1 MPYLGS
7 TVFFV
12 TLIGALVVA
21 LTAWWLLVR
30 SLAPGFVARARDRWD
45 RRPVLTVLLGAVTGG
60 FATLVVVGLFA
71 VGHPAATFVATL
83 ALTGLLA
90 FALAGTAGLAQRI
103 GEGLASPTDEGRE
116 WFRCL
121 KGGAVL
127 ELCFLLPVLGWFLVL
142 PLAVYG
148 GFGAALGSMALGLH
162 ARLRAPA
169 TRVESA

>member
-12 TLIGALVVA
+12 TLVGALVLA
-21 LTAWWLLVR
+21 LTAWWLFVR
-30 SLAPGFVARARDRWD
+30 SLAPGFVGRARDRWS

-60 FATLVVVGLFA
+60 FATLVLIALFA
-71 VGHPAATFVATL
+71 VGHPAASFVATV
-83 ALTGLLA
+83 AATGLLA

-142 PLAVYG
+142 PIAVYG
-148 GFGAALGSMALGLH
+148 GLGAALGSVALGIH

-169 TRVESA
+169 AHAESA

>member
-12 TLIGALVVA
+12 TVVGALVLA

-30 SLAPGFVARARDRWD
+30 ALAPGFVARARDRWS
-45 RRPVLTVLLGAVTGG
+45 RRPVLTPLLGAVTGG
-60 FATLVVVGLFA
+60 FATLVVAGLFA
-71 VGHPAATFVATL
+71 VGHPAATFLGAVAS
-83 ALTGLLA
+83 TGLLA
-90 FALAGTAGLAQRI
+90 FALAGTAGLAERI
-103 GEGLASPTDEGRE
+103 GEGLASPTDAGRE
-116 WFRCL
+116 WIRCL

-127 ELCFLLPVLGWFLVL
+127 ELCFLLPILGWLVVL

-148 GFGAALGSMALGLH
+148 GFGAALGSLALGLH

-169 TRVESA
+169 TRVQSA